1 MPLTHFVLNVLGVML
16 GNEFLRY
23 EFEVFLPFFFYLFF
37 FFCKV
42 ISLLINAI
50 RNLLLI

>member
-37 FFCKV
+37 CKV

>member
-23 EFEVFLPFFFYLFF
+23 EYEVFLPFFFYLFF
-37 FFCKV
+37 FLQGDILVNKCY
-42 ISLLINAI
+42 
-50 RNLLLI
+50 

>member
-23 EFEVFLPFFFYLFF
+23 EYEVFLPFFFYL
-37 FFCKV
+37 
-42 ISLLINAI
+42 LLINAI

>member
-16 GNEFLRY
+16 GNEFSRY
-23 EFEVFLPFFFYLFF
+23 EFEVFLPFFFYLFC
-37 FFCKV
+37 FCKV